1 MAGNNDRAKVYV
13 GNIDFQAK
21 EEEIISI
28 CEEIGPVV
36 SLHLVKDKDHSDR
49 HKGCCFCEYRDEETA
64 LSAIRNLKGRNL
76 KGRQL
81 RVDFPES
88 VKKASN
94 NGGSDNDQSK
104 KRKRVGDDDVL
115 AKPAITQIDSNL
127 MITLHLMRNYSA
139 DQLDYFLEDLK
150 NIETQDKEKAEQL
163 LAICPSLPESIQ
175 QAKRMLQVTST
186 GSNQLPVLSSIAA

>member
-1 MAGNNDRAKVYV
+1 MAANDRAKVYI

-21 EEEIISI
+21 EEEIIEI

-36 SLHLVKDKDHSDR
+36 SLHLVKDKEHPDR

-88 VKKASN
+88 VKKKASI
-94 NGGSDNDQSK
+94 NGGDNDQSK
-104 KRKRVGDDDVL
+104 KRKRDDVSQGIMD
-115 AKPAITQIDSNL
+115 PNL
-127 MITLHLMRNYSA
+127 VITLHLMRSYSVE
-139 DQLDYFLEDLK
+139 QLDYFLEDLK
-150 NIETQDKEKAEQL
+150 AIETRDKEKAEEL
-163 LAICPSLPESIQ
+163 LAICPSLPESIR
-175 QAKRMLQVTST
+175 QAKMMLLVTS
-186 GSNQLPVLSSIAA
+186 GNQLPLTELQLQLPIINRTN